1 MKILEIGPGTVDAKS
16 VVFPGAD
23 TLDGVVGN
31 PTYKASWGKTA
42 LPIESETYDRV
53 FASHVLEHVP
63 WYRVK
68 FALTEAHRILKPG
81 GELEIYVPDFEAIVR
96 SYLAKQCGD
105 KWRVFNLDN
114 DYMTWVNGRIFT
126 YGEDATELLSAARPI
141 PQTHHKTVF
150 DARYLTQLVRQS
162 NFSRV
167 KTLTARVHG
176 KAHSVPEVGVIG
188 YKAC

>member
-105 KWRVFNLDN
+105 KWRVFNPDN

-126 YGEDATELLSAARPI
+126 YGEDATELLSAVMIKPI
-141 PQTHHKTVF
+141 GNP
-150 DARYLTQLVRQS
+150 A
-162 NFSRV
+162 
-167 KTLTARVHG
+167 TAEN
-176 KAHSVPEVGVIG
+176 VPRESIATPMITIIKRNVATASTN
-188 YKAC
+188 KP